1 MLFYHLQFS
10 LNLPLPQSPPRFTM
24 SSIYRKRI
32 FDQQP
37 PSNYVAG
44 MGRGATGFTTRSD
57 IGPARFAPDASTSA
71 SSAEKGDEGD
81 YSDAQFDAWS
91 GFSENLFQGMQ
102 FDADDDAAD
111 RMYAAVDQHLDMR
124 RKRQREAREEAETEK
139 YRSVRPKIQQL
150 FSDLKKGLAK
160 VSKDEWASIPDMG
173 DYSIKKKK
181 QDIWMPVPDSI
192 LTGNITAGHSS
203 ALDSKQ
209 QTWGGMATP
218 EGATPVTDLRAMG
231 EARGSLLSVR
241 LKQISDSVTGQTVV
255 DPKGYLTN
263 LNNMKITND
272 SEIGDLKRA
281 RLLLKSVTT
290 TNPHHGPGWIAA
302 ARVEEIA
309 GRIAVARKIIAEG
322 CETCP
327 MSEDVWLE
335 AVRLQTPANAK
346 VVLAKA
352 VEKLPH
358 SVKLWIQAAQLEQ
371 TDTQKKVVLRK
382 ALEIIPNS
390 VRLWKELIEL
400 ETPED
405 ARILLSRAVECV
417 NNVDLW
423 LALAKL
429 ETYDN
434 AKKVL
439 NKAREANPTDA
450 MIWVTAAELEEA
462 NDHPVVMENI
472 IKKAVKSMTATQM
485 TREQWLQYAQ
495 MAERAGHLQTCQ
507 AIVGAAAGLDL
518 DESDKKH
525 TWITDAEKAIGEKS
539 IATARAIYAHALKE
553 FPAKKGL
560 WLRAAQLEKDCGNQ
574 EELTRLLKVAV
585 TYCPKAE
592 ILWLMAAKERWVQGD
607 IKAAREI
614 LSNAFKANADSEQIW
629 LAAVKLES
637 ENGELERAR
646 LLLEKARERADTPRI
661 WMKSAKLERG
671 QGAHDAERALLTKA
685 LEKWPKQIKTEK
697 EGSVD
702 VVSKMWLMVLQ
713 WEGRRAKEK
722 VQEHSK
728 LPPKERLE
736 ANQHVF
742 DNLRSWYSQAYRNC
756 PECITVWTSA
766 AEIEEHFIKD
776 VPKARSLLDKAKLRN
791 PKNAALWVALVRLE
805 HRNGNESLV
814 QMNLAKALQE
824 CPTSGL
830 ILAETIDMEPAA
842 SKKARSKE
850 ALKRNDKDPRVVAAV
865 AKLFWQERKPDKAR
879 SWFAR
884 AAALDPDYGDA
895 LAYWFKFEVQHGT
908 EEQQKAILRKAE
920 ETDPKHGE
928 KWTQVSKALENIT
941 VGGCRL
947 SADQLVKKVALLC
960 DTKGYGTS

>member
-1 MLFYHLQFS
+1 
-10 LNLPLPQSPPRFTM
+10 M

-37 PSNYVAG
+37 PANYVAG

-57 IGPARFAPDASTSA
+57 IGPARLAPDTPAPSQASA
-71 SSAEKGDEGD
+71 AEKDEGGD

-91 GFSENLFQGMQ
+91 GFSENLFQGMH

-111 RMYAAVDQHLDMR
+111 RMYEAVDDHMDMR
-124 RKRQREAREEAETEK
+124 RKRQREAREQAETEK

-150 FSDLKKGLAK
+150 FSDLKKGLAG

-173 DYSIKKKK
+173 DYSIKRKK
-181 QDIWMPVPDSI
+181 QEIWTPIPDSV
-192 LTGNITAGHSS
+192 LGGTVSAGHAST
-203 ALDSKQ
+203 LDSKQ

-322 CETCP
+322 CEACP

-371 TDTQKKVVLRK
+371 TDMQKKIVLRK

-429 ETYDN
+429 ESYDN

-439 NKAREANPTDA
+439 NKAREANPTEA

-472 IKKAVKSMTATQM
+472 IKKAVKSMAATQM
-485 TREQWLQYAQ
+485 TREQWLQYAET
-495 MAERAGHLQTCQ
+495 AEKAGHPKTCQ
-507 AIVGAAAGLDL
+507 AIVIAAAGLDL
-518 DESDKKH
+518 DDTEKKH
-525 TWITDAEKAIGEKS
+525 TWIADAEKAIASGC

-560 WLRAAQLEKDCGNQ
+560 WLRAAQLERDHGSH
-574 EELTRLLKVAV
+574 EELDRLLKTAV
-585 TYCPKAE
+585 SYCPKAE
-592 ILWLMAAKERWVQGD
+592 VLWLMAAKEKWLQGD

-637 ENGELERAR
+637 ENGETERAR

-661 WMKSAKLERG
+661 WMKSAKLERS
-671 QGAHDAERALLTKA
+671 QGARDAEKALLIRAT
-685 LEKWPKQIKTEK
+685 EKWPKQLPGNKEK

-702 VVSKMWLMVLQ
+702 VVSKLWLMLLQ
-713 WEGRRAKEK
+713 WEVRTARDRMQHEHPKLSAQERIEDTQRLFEHLRA
-722 VQEHSK
+722 S
-728 LPPKERLE
+728 
-736 ANQHVF
+736 
-742 DNLRSWYSQAYRNC
+742 YTQAYRNC
-756 PECITVWTSA
+756 PESIPVWTMA
-766 AEIEEHFIKD
+766 AEIEEQLMKD
-776 VPKARSLLDKAKLRN
+776 VPKARALLDKAKLRN
-791 PKNAALWVALVRLE
+791 PKSAALWVALVRLE
-805 HRNGNESLV
+805 HRNGNEALV

-830 ILAETIDMEPAA
+830 VWAEAIELEPPA
-842 SKKARSKE
+842 SKKAKSKE

-865 AKLFWQERKPDKAR
+865 AKLFWLERKADKAR
-879 SWFAR
+879 SWFGRAR
-884 AAALDPDYGDA
+884 ALDSNYGDA
-895 LAYWFKFEVQHGT
+895 WAYSYRLEMQYGT
-908 EEQQKAILRKAE
+908 EESQKEMLRKAVE
-920 ETDPKHGE
+920 ADPKHGE
-928 KWTQVSKALENIT
+928 RWVQVAKAPENVS

-947 SADQLVKKVALLC
+947 STEQLLRKVALLC
-960 DTKGYGTS
+960 EVK